1 MRKFTENIQNN
12 NEIFEDKQL
21 ELGLNIEKEH
31 NDIYEYLDKYFKDNN
46 IANPLSERDF
56 YEMIAKAHIKEI
68 PDYYT
73 RLMVVEHE

>member
-46 IANPLSERDF
+46 IANPLSEKDF